1 MNVDD
6 FLTSVQ
12 DPTLRITLADDRRVR
27 LAPESVDALFHMPLL
42 ALSILVRARKRPFR
56 TIHLGRIVSNALTDL
71 FVALRRSPHGL
82 ETSLTL
88 RRRCSDALAFLESA
102 RLVSITEDE
111 SRIITLTEAG
121 RTHLDRSLRDTT
133 DLGLLV
139 RRLGTALDRG
149 TARNGKNVDQA

>member
-1 MNVDD
+1 MNVDE
-6 FLTSVQ
+6 FLASVQ
-12 DPTLRITLADDRRVR
+12 NPDITIPLAEDGRVR
-27 LAPESVDALFHMPLL
+27 LAPEAVDALFYMPLL
-42 ALSILVRARKRPFR
+42 ALSILVTARKRPFR
-56 TIHLGRIVSNALTDL
+56 TIHLGRIVSGALTDL

-88 RRRCSDALAFLESA
+88 RRRCADALAFLESA
-102 RLVSITEDE
+102 HLVSISEDE
-111 SRIITLTEAG
+111 NRTVTLTASG
-121 RTHLDRSLRDTT
+121 RAHLDRSLRDTT